1 MLRVLSLFAVALFLV
16 APAQADDKI
25 DAKLLIGKWE
35 LTGAGLPPAAK
46 ATVEF
51 KKDNKMS
58 FSLDLDGQKQ
68 DIEGTYKIDG
78 NKMEMTMKGPDS
90 QERTQKL
97 TIVKLTEKEAT
108 IKHDEKG
115 DEAQLKKLP

>member
-1 MLRVLSLFAVALFLV
+1 MLRVLSLMAVVLFLV
-16 APAQADDKI
+16 APAQADEKI
-25 DAKLLIGKWE
+25 DAKLLLGKWE

-51 KKDNKMS
+51 KKENKLV
-58 FSLDLDGQKQ
+58 FDLDLGGQKQ
-68 DIEGTYKIDG
+68 NIEGTYKVEG
-78 NKMEMTMKGPDS
+78 NKLEMTMKTPDG
-90 QERTQKL
+90 QERAQKL
-97 TIVKLTEKEAT
+97 TILKLTEKEAT

>member
-1 MLRVLSLFAVALFLV
+1 MLRVLSLMAFALLLVTPVA
-16 APAQADDKI
+16 ADDKI

-35 LTGAGLPPAAK
+35 MSGAGLPPAAK

-51 KKDNKMS
+51 TKDNKIA
-58 FSLDLDGQKQ
+58 FSLDFEGQQQKF
-68 DIEGTYKIDG
+68 EGTYKVDG
-78 NKMEMTMKGPDS
+78 SKMEMTLKGPDG

-97 TIVKLTEKEAT
+97 TITKLTDKEAT

-115 DEAQLKKLP
+115 DEAKFKKIS